1 MISCIS
7 EIEACVVPRNEL
19 DFETVSDNYRRPNK
33 PQIECR
39 QTISSKLIGAAERG
53 RRWMDFSLARHLIP
67 HVFTGTLNP
76 PWLCRRYIMAIQ
88 SADDR
93 HR

>member
-19 DFETVSDNYRRPNK
+19 DFETISDNYRRPNK

-39 QTISSKLIGAAERG
+39 QTISSKLI
-53 RRWMDFSLARHLIP
+53 
-67 HVFTGTLNP
+67 
-76 PWLCRRYIMAIQ
+76 
-88 SADDR
+88 
-93 HR
+93 